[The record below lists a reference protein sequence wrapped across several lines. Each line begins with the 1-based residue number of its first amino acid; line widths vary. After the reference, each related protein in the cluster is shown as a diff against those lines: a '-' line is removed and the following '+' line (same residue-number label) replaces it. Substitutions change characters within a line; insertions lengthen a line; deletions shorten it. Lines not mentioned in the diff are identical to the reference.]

1 MKKRDLFKA
10 IILEAVQR
18 NLAEMPQIKR
28 FYTLTDDWET
38 NLSGIENLKRTNKY
52 KEVKDKIE
60 AFRDKNHF
68 NNDDIQ
74 SSFGFKRPQSANA
87 FIKLMLDNNV
97 IIRVDGNTKK
107 DKAIDINPDDEFSLD
122 LGDDSQFSMED
133 IDIASV
139 LRKINL
145 DKKYRVLEVR
155 FYKQSQYGI
164 HPISGFRTTRYR
176 FLKPFL
182 EGGYYK
188 NIPSD
193 EIVKFIQPN
202 KWNNP
207 ELNILDLFLS
217 KQAFFDFMEENP
229 SIFTSNRSYN
239 PITLP
244 SIKDVDAITMTARKS

>member
-1 MKKRDLFKA
+1 MKKKDLIKA

-60 AFRDKNHF
+60 VFRDKNHF

-145 DKKYRVLEVR
+145 DKKYRVLNFQWREEG
-155 FYKQSQYGI
+155 QYRQ
-164 HPISGFRTTRYR
+164 PIYQFQTTRYR

-188 NIPSD
+188 NIPSE
-193 EIVKFIQPN
+193 EIVKLIQPN
-202 KWNNP
+202 RWSNP
-207 ELNILDLFLS
+207 TVNVLDLFPTQ
-217 KQAFFDFMEENP
+217 KDFYQFIDKNP
-229 SIFTSNRSYN
+229 SVVKQGNWSAVPQEGRAPNI
-239 PITLP
+239 I
-244 SIKDVDAITMTARKS
+244 ITARKS